1 MQQMRLEH
9 RREQVVRGADRVD
22 VAREV
27 EVHVLHRH
35 DLRVAGPR
43 GSALDPEHR
52 PERRLAQA
60 EERLAADRAEA
71 LGERDGRRRLAL
83 AELRRRDRGDADEL
97 RVRAVGEPLEHGERD
112 LCLVG
117 AVEIELVG
125 LEPRRC
131 RDLGDR
137 PELGLL
143 CDLERRRCCRR
154 HARCP
159 FYNSAWDTS
168 NISVVDLAAD
178 RAYVAI
184 RGLIVSLELP
194 PGAVIDERELMRRIG
209 LGRTPV
215 REALRKLAQEQL
227 VEVFPRRGMF
237 VTGVDVR
244 DLARISEVRTA
255 LEPEAARLAA
265 ERATDEERDELASLS
280 DAIKSGADLMGLD
293 ERIHRAIYA
302 AAHNDLMEKT
312 LGEYYVLALRIW
324 MIALD
329 RAEDLEEAVE
339 AHRDLITAIVVADGD
354 RAADLMRDHV
364 ENFERAM
371 REVLVS
377 V

>member
-1 MQQMRLEH
+1 
-9 RREQVVRGADRVD
+9 
-22 VAREV
+22 
-27 EVHVLHRH
+27 
-35 DLRVAGPR
+35 
-43 GSALDPEHR
+43 
-52 PERRLAQA
+52 
-60 EERLAADRAEA
+60 
-71 LGERDGRRRLAL
+71 
-83 AELRRRDRGDADEL
+83 
-97 RVRAVGEPLEHGERD
+97 
-112 LCLVG
+112 
-117 AVEIELVG
+117 
-125 LEPRRC
+125 
-131 RDLGDR
+131 
-137 PELGLL
+137 
-143 CDLERRRCCRR
+143 
-154 HARCP
+154 
-159 FYNSAWDTS
+159 
-168 NISVVDLAAD
+168 VDLAAD

-244 DLARISEVRTA
+244 DLARISEVRSA

-265 ERATDEERDELASLS
+265 ERATEEERDELASLS
-280 DAIKSGADLMGLD
+280 DEIKSGADLMGLD

-339 AHRDLITAIVVADGD
+339 AHRNLITAIVVADGD
-354 RAADLMRDHV
+354 RAADLMRGHV
-364 ENFERAM
+364 ENFERSM